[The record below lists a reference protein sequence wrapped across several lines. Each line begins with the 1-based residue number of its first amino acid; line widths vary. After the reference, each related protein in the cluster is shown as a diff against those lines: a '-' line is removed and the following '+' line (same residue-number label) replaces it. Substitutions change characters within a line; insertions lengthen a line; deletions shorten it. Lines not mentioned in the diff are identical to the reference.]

1 VETPLLLNL
10 LGKETEFFHRVDHQ
24 WRPKGIFYEIQTQ
37 VLMKDMIRRYTD
49 MNKAQEELMTL
60 ERADV
65 YTRLMTRLE
74 LVIRRA
80 AFVRRSNHLAFA
92 QDVADF
98 YSFYGEVLR
107 RLMIDK
113 VRGKLQ
119 PAAI

>member
-1 VETPLLLNL
+1 
-10 LGKETEFFHRVDHQ
+10 
-24 WRPKGIFYEIQTQ
+24 
-37 VLMKDMIRRYTD
+37 